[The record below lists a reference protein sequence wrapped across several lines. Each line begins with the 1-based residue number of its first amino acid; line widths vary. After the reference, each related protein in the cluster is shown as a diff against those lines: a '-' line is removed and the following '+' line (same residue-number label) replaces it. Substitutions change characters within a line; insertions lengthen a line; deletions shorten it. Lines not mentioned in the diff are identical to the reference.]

1 MYLHA
6 PDHNTPLEI
15 TLKTMDELHKQG
27 ISWTCLLFSWD
38 RHRPK
43 PNLTYENQIFHYV
56 IWIIGK
62 FDRLGLSNYS
72 SWLVAE
78 VVNTCKANN
87 WLKPTVYQGM
97 YSAVTRQVEHEL
109 IPCLRYIALTL
120 LRIYDQIKIRP
131 PP

>member
-1 MYLHA
+1 MNFTNKVNHEYLF
-6 PDHNTPLEI
+6 
-15 TLKTMDELHKQG
+15 
-27 ISWTCLLFSWD
+27 ISVS
-38 RHRPK
+38 
-43 PNLTYENQIFHYV
+43 YEDNFKALDFFFIV
-56 IWIIGK
+56 LILILGK

-109 IPCLRYIALTL
+109 IPCLRYIPLT
-120 LRIYDQIKIRP
+120 IWKIETHT
-131 PP
+131 

>member
-1 MYLHA
+1 MIL
-6 PDHNTPLEI
+6 
-15 TLKTMDELHKQG
+15 
-27 ISWTCLLFSWD
+27 
-38 RHRPK
+38 
-43 PNLTYENQIFHYV
+43 
-56 IWIIGK
+56 GK

-109 IPCLRYIALTL
+109 IPCLRYIPKTFCKIDAH
-120 LRIYDQIKIRP
+120 IKTYLVFSIKTP
-131 PP
+131 NLIKHPVKFVLDIMI